1 MRMGY
6 IVNNSAGKKTLKED
20 IFNTQYSVALSTMK
34 HQITIRNEMKKKM

>member
-34 HQITIRNEMKKKM
+34 HQTTVRNEMKKKM